1 MVYILSMPSESA
13 QSGNPATQLYGIN
26 PEAVIELVK
35 SRAGWPAPPAPNGR
49 KLALLVE
56 GGGMRGV
63 CSAGGLV
70 ALDALG
76 FRNSFDAIYATSAGA
91 MNVAYMLAGQAV
103 FGIQIYYKE
112 INNRKFID
120 FRRLNKVVDID
131 YLFDRVVTQIRRLDT
146 DKVLESPSDFYVA
159 LIDKDRAES
168 VVLRTKDCPREVLAL
183 FKATTALP
191 VVYNRPVQIGSR
203 RYIDGGL
210 GSPVPL
216 LHAIEAGCTDLL
228 IFLTR
233 PPSYES
239 PRPEWWERQLF
250 ARLTAGGNPELQRL
264 FDRGSEETNLC
275 RHICLGKMAPP
286 RPVNI
291 ATFSPAETDTLVTR
305 LTTDGR
311 RLKQSAVDMA
321 LGTLRQFGGTPDL
334 IEDLVQS

>member
-1 MVYILSMPSESA
+1 MVYILSMSSELS
-13 QSGNPATQLYGIN
+13 QLVNSATQLYGVN
-26 PEAVIELVK
+26 PETVIELVK
-35 SRAGWPAPPAPNGR
+35 SRAGSPAPPTRNGR

-76 FRNSFDAIYATSAGA
+76 FRNIFDAIYATSAGA

-131 YLFDRVVTQIRRLDT
+131 FLFDRVVTQVRRLDT

-168 VVLRTKDCPREVLAL
+168 VVLRTKDFPRDILAL

-216 LHAIEAGCTDLL
+216 LHAIQAGYTDLL
-228 IFLTR
+228 VFLTR

-239 PRPEWWERQLF
+239 PQPEWWERQLF
-250 ARLTAGGNPELQRL
+250 SKLTAWGNQELQRM
-264 FDRGSEETNLC
+264 FNHGGEETNIC

-291 ATFSPAETDTLVTR
+291 ATFSPAETDALVTR
-305 LTTDGR
+305 LTTDGS

-321 LGTLRQFGGTPDL
+321 LATLRQFGGSPDL
-334 IEDLVQS
+334 IDDLVQS